1 MTEAMKDLERFG
13 WMLVGSA
20 FGFAFAPVNHLCPLA
35 GRVVLIRLIFG
46 LFVTGGCLI
55 GWSQAAQKGTQ
66 P

>member
-1 MTEAMKDLERFG
+1 MTKALKRLEIFG
-13 WMLVGSA
+13 WMMVGSA
-20 FGFAFAPVNHLCPLA
+20 FGMAIAPANHLCPLA

-55 GWSQAAQKGTQ
+55 GWSQATQKGTQ